1 MEQILFAISD
11 MSVALFDLWLFTRL
25 VPLKEDT
32 LRQKAVMYGGCGLIL
47 TAYFVAAY
55 CIKIPASI
63 AMALLLTVP
72 SLFLF
77 LYLSKFRD
85 SRLILT
91 FCFLDT
97 ASLILAFFA
106 RWAIVGLEDWAGITC
121 LVTLIALML
130 AVAILGAPFFEK
142 YKRLLH
148 VENAG
153 WGSMAVSTVCI
164 YIAMIFIAVY
174 PKPLMERM
182 EYAPVYFVFSV
193 VVLACYWVFIQS
205 VVKTQ
210 QIHDQNL
217 SLKKEAEVYRLA
229 YTDSLTGLLNRAAY
243 IELLHNIQQEE
254 RNGEMCCLCFDLNE
268 LKWINDHMG
277 HHEGD
282 RALVTTAKVME
293 KWFRMKNAWVYRVGG
308 DEFNALAPGLD
319 AAAAEELIKNIRD
332 DLQRKS
338 EREAFQLSVSAGYA
352 FWQGNPDSSLEQA
365 FIQADRNMYQDKKL
379 QKNFQ
384 RS

>member
-1 MEQILFAISD
+1 MEQILLAISD
-11 MSVALFDLWLFTRL
+11 ISVVLFDLWLFTRL
-25 VPLKEDT
+25 VPLKKNT
-32 LRQKAVMYGGCGLIL
+32 SRQKTVMYGGCGLIL
-47 TAYFVAAY
+47 AAYFVAAY
-55 CIKIPASI
+55 GIKVPASI
-63 AMALLLTVP
+63 AMALFMTVP

-97 ASLILAFFA
+97 VSLILAFVA
-106 RWAIVGLEDWAGITC
+106 RWAIVGLENWAGITC
-121 LVTLIALML
+121 LAVLVALML
-130 AVAILGAPFFEK
+130 AAAILGAPFFEK

-148 VENAG
+148 LENAG
-153 WGSMAVSTVCI
+153 WRSMAVSTVCI
-164 YIAMIFIAVY
+164 YFAMIFIATY

-217 SLKKEAEVYRLA
+217 KLQKEAKVYHLA

-243 IELLHNIQQEE
+243 VEQLHNIQQKDT
-254 RNGEMCCLCFDLNE
+254 NGGMCCLCFDLNE

-282 RALVTTAKVME
+282 RALVMTAEVLK
-293 KWFRMKNAWVYRVGG
+293 KWFYEKNSWVFRVGG

-319 AAAAEELIKNIRD
+319 AAEAEQLIQNIRN
-332 DLQRKS
+332 DLQQKS
-338 EREAFQLSVSAGYA
+338 VREAFQLSVSAGYA
-352 FWQGNPDSSLEQA
+352 FWQGKPDGSLEQA
-365 FIQADRNMYQDKKL
+365 FIQADQNMYQDKKM

-384 RS
+384 QV